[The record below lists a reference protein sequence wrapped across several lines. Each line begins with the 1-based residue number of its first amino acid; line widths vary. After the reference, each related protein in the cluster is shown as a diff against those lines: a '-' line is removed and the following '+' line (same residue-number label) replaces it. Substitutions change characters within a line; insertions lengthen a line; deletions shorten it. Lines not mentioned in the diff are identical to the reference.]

1 MRVTYEDLLF
11 SQKVE
16 FDEQRE
22 ENCIYIIIEKIVIDN
37 KTATIYLP
45 QNCSINIEYFT
56 IAANKKWNIDEV
68 KIEIG
73 QTSVDFKDLVI
84 INKQLAF
91 REIALMNI

>member
-45 QNCSINIEYFT
+45 KNCSINIEYFI
-56 IAANKKWNIDEV
+56 IAANKKWNLNEV

-73 QTSVDFKDLVI
+73 QTSADFKDLVI